1 MGVLRTGSIGPRL
14 GVVVSSRFL
23 PRAVDRNQFKRIV
36 REAFRTRRAE
46 LPACDVLIRL
56 KLSLKAMPH
65 GEWQA
70 GVRLAVERLLA
81 SIGS

>member
-1 MGVLRTGSIGPRL
+1 
-14 GVVVSSRFL
+14 VVVSSRFL
-23 PRAVDRNQFKRIV
+23 PRAVDRNRFKRIV

-56 KLSLKAMPH
+56 KLSLKARQH
-65 GEWQA
+65 DAWQA
-70 GVRLAVERLLA
+70 DVKLSVERLLG